1 MHVCETLSV
10 VVVRVRYVVRPG
22 IQSGGG
28 RRTRERDTSREGR
41 TKLNTFE
48 STWIIINKTYSNK
61 ASLERITSGPRGG
74 LRCLAAGARERRRGW
89 SRRGGEGH
97 LIDCVSSTIINLK
110 EPYCTRQPRLTECWA
125 ILACRREVED
135 RLLPGPFPRRRRAKG
150 GEFQVIDRVIF
161 APRNISA

>member
-1 MHVCETLSV
+1 MVDLFVIRWVHVCETLSV

-74 LRCLAAGARERRRGW
+74 LPGRWREREAARMEPERRRG
-89 SRRGGEGH
+89 S
-97 LIDCVSSTIINLK
+97 LD
-110 EPYCTRQPRLTECWA
+110 
-125 ILACRREVED
+125 
-135 RLLPGPFPRRRRAKG
+135 
-150 GEFQVIDRVIF
+150 
-161 APRNISA
+161 